1 MKLSHLPLI
10 AAAGLFSTIT
20 LAAGYTGPGS
30 DAAKPAAAAAQ
41 ITTVKQAQSA
51 ADDTP
56 VVLEGVITKRINGEH
71 YEFKDATGSIQVE
84 IDHDDWPAG
93 TSVSE
98 NTKVRLTGEV
108 DHHKQKP
115 TDIDVDRVEVLQ

>member
-1 MKLSHLPLI
+1 MKLTHLPLI
-10 AAAGLFSTIT
+10 AAAGLFSTFT

-30 DAAKPAAAAAQ
+30 DAKPAAAAAQ
-41 ITTVKQAQSA
+41 VTTVKQAQSA

-56 VVLEGVITKRINGEH
+56 VVLEGVITKRIGGEH

-84 IDHDDWPAG
+84 IDNDDWPAG
-93 TSVSE
+93 ASVSE

-108 DHHKQKP
+108 DHHKMKA

>member
-1 MKLSHLPLI
+1 MKLRHLPLI

-30 DAAKPAAAAAQ
+30 DAAKPAAAAQ
-41 ITTVKQAQSA
+41 VTTVKQAQSA

-56 VVLEGVITKRINGEH
+56 AVLEGVITKRLHGEH
-71 YEFKDATGSIQVE
+71 YEFKDATGTIQVE

-93 TSVSE
+93 ASVSE
-98 NTKVRLTGEV
+98 STKVRLTGEV
-108 DHHKQKP
+108 DHHNRKA
-115 TDIDVDRVEVLQ
+115 TDIDVDRVEILQ

>member
-1 MKLSHLPLI
+1 MKLTHLPLI
-10 AAAGLFSTIT
+10 AAAGLFSTLT

-30 DAAKPAAAAAQ
+30 DAAKPAAAAQ
-41 ITTVKQAQSA
+41 VTTVKQAQSA

-56 VVLEGVITKRINGEH
+56 AVLEGVITKRIGGEH

-84 IDHDDWPAG
+84 IDNDDWPAG
-93 TSVSE
+93 DGVSE

-108 DHHKQKP
+108 DHHKMKA
-115 TDIDVDRVEVLQ
+115 TDIDVDRVEIL

>member
-1 MKLSHLPLI
+1 MKLRHLPLI
-10 AAAGLFSTIT
+10 AAIGLFSTVT

-30 DAAKPAAAAAQ
+30 EAQPAAAAAGQ
-41 ITTVKQAQSA
+41 ITTVKQAQAA
-51 ADDTP
+51 ADDTK
-56 VVLEGVITKRINGEH
+56 VVLEGTITKRISDEH

-98 NTKVRLTGEV
+98 NTRVRLTGEV
-108 DHHKQKP
+108 DHHKVKP
-115 TDIDVDRVEVLQ
+115 TDIDVDRVEILQ

>member
-1 MKLSHLPLI
+1 MKLRHLPLI
-10 AAAGLFSTIT
+10 AAAGLFSTLT

-30 DAAKPAAAAAQ
+30 DAAKPAAAAQ
-41 ITTVKQAQSA
+41 VTTVKQAQSA

-56 VVLEGVITKRINGEH
+56 VVLEGTIAKRIGGEH
-71 YEFKDATGSIQVE
+71 YEFKDVTGSIQVE

-93 TSVSE
+93 ASVSE

-108 DHHKQKP
+108 DHHKQKAA
-115 TDIDVDRVEVLQ
+115 DIDVDRVEVLQ

>member
-1 MKLSHLPLI
+1 MKLTHLPLI

-30 DAAKPAAAAAQ
+30 DAKPAAAAAQ
-41 ITTVKQAQSA
+41 VTTVKRAQSA
-51 ADDTP
+51 HDDTP
-56 VVLEGVITKRINGEH
+56 VVLEGVITKRIGGEH
-71 YEFKDATGSIQVE
+71 YEFKDATGSIEVE
-84 IDHDDWPAG
+84 IDNDDWPAG
-93 TSVSE
+93 AAVSE

-108 DHHKQKP
+108 DHHKLKA